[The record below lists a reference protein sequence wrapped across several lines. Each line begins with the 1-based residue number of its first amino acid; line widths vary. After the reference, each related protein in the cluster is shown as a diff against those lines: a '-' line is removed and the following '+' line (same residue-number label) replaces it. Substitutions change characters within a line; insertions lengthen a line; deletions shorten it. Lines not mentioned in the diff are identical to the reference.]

1 MRNKRMNLRGGMIMD
16 SISSGWSSY
25 ASNPYSSTNAQPSE
39 YSNYNSYWNYD
50 KQRQL
55 DMTNAELEKVKYAAA
70 GVYEKVTNNQSRMDE
85 LAKQRDALKYEIS
98 QMVSQQHQA
107 SDQKAHYEGKR
118 YDVTEKERWA
128 SGNDLHHL
136 CREKEQLNT
145 EIARLNDVITGLEWK
160 INEKNSQLQSACS
173 SLESLSNENYYLK
186 DQYSNMNYKYK
197 ELASLKES
205 LEREK
210 GSA

>member
-1 MRNKRMNLRGGMIMD
+1 MTMD
-16 SISSGWSSY
+16 SVGSTWSSY
-25 ASNPYSSTNAQPSE
+25 SNNPYSSTNAQPGQ
-39 YSNYNSYWNYD
+39 YSSYNSLWNYD
-50 KQRQL
+50 KQKQL
-55 DMTNAELEKVKYAAA
+55 DLANAELEKIKYAAA
-70 GVYEKVTNNQSRMDE
+70 GLYEKITSNQAKIDE
-85 LAKQRDALKYEIS
+85 LTKQRDALKYEVS

-107 SDQKAHYEGKR
+107 SDQKANYEGKR

-145 EIARLNDVITGLEWK
+145 EIARLYEVVTSLEWK
-160 INEKNSQLQSACS
+160 INEKNSQMQSAS
-173 SLESLSNENYYLK
+173 QSIESISNENYYAR

-197 ELASLKES
+197 ELVSLKES